1 MTVSAVTITT
11 FEAANEGG
19 FIYTNLLNS
28 LTITGSTFTDFKAL
42 VAGSLIKSTSA
53 TNAIVLTSNTLNC
66 ATTASVASV
75 HKSRLEQD
83 PIVKGST
90 IEVVD
95 ATTTVISTGMRAN
108 SCYYGNKGGVFSL
121 INSNLQDSGGIYS
134 DISATRGGVYY
145 CKSCSSL
152 VVSSCTYTSIKSL
165 YGSLFYVLRN
175 ELFGETYAIPTTTVS
190 FTTVTINS
198 AYSYV

>member
-1 MTVSAVTITT
+1 MNAVTITT
-11 FEAANEGG
+11 FEAQNEGG
-19 FIYTNLLNS
+19 FIFTDLLNS

-53 TNAIVLTSNTLNC
+53 SNTIVLTTNTLNC
-66 ATTASVASV
+66 ATTSSVASV

-95 ATTTVISTGMRAN
+95 ATNTIMSTSLTVN
-108 SCYYGNKGGVFSL
+108 NCYYGNRGGVFSL
-121 INSNLQDSGGIYS
+121 INSNLQDTGGVYT
-134 DISATRGGVYY
+134 DISASRGGVYY
-145 CKSCSSL
+145 CKSCASL
-152 VVSSCTYTSIKSL
+152 VVSNCVFTTIKSL

-190 FTTVTINS
+190 FTTVTINGAN
-198 AYSYV
+198 AYV